1 MACLAGML
9 NLLYE
14 PTTTPMHPAK
24 NLFRIKRH
32 LHLATITLLFAGR
45 AMAQSYFTVSMSGAD
60 KVKFNTGLSGPA
72 FGGYLSMGYGFAHQV
87 TNPVL
92 STGVANAGTRS
103 HKMITFTKGFDL
115 STPRI
120 IQALITGEILDKVIF
135 TFQGPSM
142 TINPGQNANVYTITL
157 TGARITDAQS
167 FFGNAKNESAGFL
180 PPPGN
185 VDFERISVTYQRIE
199 WAGQMSPVTDTWR

>member
-24 NLFRIKRH
+24 NLFRIKKRH
-32 LHLATITLLFAGR
+32 LLLATITLLFAGR

-103 HKMITFTKGFDL
+103 HKMITFAKGVRPIHTKDNTGIDHRRNLGQGDL
-115 STPRI
+115 HVPRS
-120 IQALITGEILDKVIF
+120 LDD
-135 TFQGPSM
+135 
-142 TINPGQNANVYTITL
+142 N
-157 TGARITDAQS
+157 
-167 FFGNAKNESAGFL
+167 
-180 PPPGN
+180 
-185 VDFERISVTYQRIE
+185 
-199 WAGQMSPVTDTWR
+199 